1 MKKIN
6 FILVIAFSVFMSGTS
21 TAQSQETTTSMP
33 SFYDLLSQTMGRIQA
48 NNAPDALMAGV
59 YELKRISA
67 SFPDEWLADYYIAL
81 FDLQSSFVA
90 APEQKAALITEAKM
104 KIDLL
109 KDKHDALQSE
119 IYTLD
124 GYYYYALIAQ
134 NPQQNGQVYYKDVF
148 SSYQRAIS
156 LDATNP
162 RPALMLVIFKSNMA
176 KFMNQDNTSI
186 CADLTNVQK
195 LFDEFESKQ
204 TLAPT
209 WGLSELKNMQA
220 KFCSTTKN

>member
-6 FILVIAFSVFMSGTS
+6 FILTYAFVALMSVASI
-21 TAQSQETTTSMP
+21 AQSQELAIPKS
-33 SFYDLLSQTMGRIQA
+33 SFYDLLGQTMGKIQA
-48 NNAPDALMAGV
+48 NDSPDAEMIGV
-59 YELKRISA
+59 NELKRISA

-81 FDLQSSFVA
+81 FDLKSSFVA
-90 APEQKAALITEAKM
+90 DPEQKTVLINEAKE

-109 KDKHDALQSE
+109 KEKPGALQSE

-156 LDATNP
+156 LDESNP
-162 RPALMLVIFKSNMA
+162 RPVLMLLIFKSNMA
-176 KFMNQDNTSI
+176 KFMNQDNNNI

-195 LFDEFESKQ
+195 LFDEFKPKQ
-204 TLAPT
+204 ILAPT
-209 WGLSELKNMQA
+209 WGIGELQNMQT
-220 KFCSTTKN
+220 KYCSASKN